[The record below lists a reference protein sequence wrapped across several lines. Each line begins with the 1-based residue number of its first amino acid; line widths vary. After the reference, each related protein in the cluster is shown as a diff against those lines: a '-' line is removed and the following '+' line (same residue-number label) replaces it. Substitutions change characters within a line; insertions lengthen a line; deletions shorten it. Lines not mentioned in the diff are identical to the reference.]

1 MGRRTTC
8 LNILNFLHFAR
19 FQQGFGDG
27 KRIWLTKCL
36 VAKCSSVYDHVLQ
49 FLMWFPENLKNDLVW
64 DDLDKMIPLKKR
76 CFQLSKT
83 IWHQVL
89 NRTELDRIV
98 VADCNLQTSS
108 AQAVTKCTLHKVG
121 QFLPLLLL
129 FASLSLYLFVAMT
142 LAALIQSWFWL
153 ARVV

>member
-1 MGRRTTC
+1 M
-8 LNILNFLHFAR
+8 
-19 FQQGFGDG
+19 
-27 KRIWLTKCL
+27 
-36 VAKCSSVYDHVLQ
+36 
-49 FLMWFPENLKNDLVW
+49 
-64 DDLDKMIPLKKR
+64 
-76 CFQLSKT
+76 
-83 IWHQVL
+83 L

-142 LAALIQSWFWL
+142 LAALIQSWF
-153 ARVV
+153 